1 MSFTVVKMPPRP
13 PRLWTLCA
21 YAGDGKS
28 TFFTAMKGPLL
39 AVDADHRIAEVVE
52 LAEAAGKKLFQVS
65 DIAADMVTP
74 DAIARCLYA
83 SMATAGPIGTIG
95 VDSLTTIIAPF
106 VVQAMVD
113 KATGTAANLSAAF
126 VAKALAMRQ
135 LQDNVTR
142 WGTDVLWIYHL
153 YDARDQH
160 SREVVKESVSKT
172 ELARLTRSINMR
184 LSIVRDGERRGIH
197 IDWCRRG
204 RSGATLWDATGTW
217 AGMPEAIEA
226 AAWAV
231 QRGAFKEAD
240 AALRAYHGVK
250 SRGHP
255 ADALEMAALWVGHV
269 TDRLQE
275 GASGA
280 ADTNPDASE
289 MPTALSPDVPA
300 EDLVQL
306 PGVPVEAE
314 THV

>member
-1 MSFTVVKMPPRP
+1 MLPAAAKLCVK
-13 PRLWTLCA
+13 
-21 YAGDGKS
+21 S
-28 TFFTAMKGPLL
+28 
-39 AVDADHRIAEVVE
+39 
-52 LAEAAGKKLFQVS
+52 Q
-65 DIAADMVTP
+65 
-74 DAIARCLYA
+74 
-83 SMATAGPIGTIG
+83 
-95 VDSLTTIIAPF
+95 
-106 VVQAMVD
+106 
-113 KATGTAANLSAAF
+113 
-126 VAKALAMRQ
+126 
-135 LQDNVTR
+135 
-142 WGTDVLWIYHL
+142 
-153 YDARDQH
+153 
-160 SREVVKESVSKT
+160 VVKESVSKT

-226 AAWAV
+226 AAYDRLSPAEKKALSEATPELFPNPQAAAAWAV

-255 ADALEMAALWVGHV
+255 ADAREMAALWVGHV

-280 ADTNPDASE
+280 ADTDPDASE
-289 MPTALSPDVPA
+289 MPTAVSPDVPA